1 MKIIETHVEPKQNV
15 KALRAKCI
23 STIRSFE
30 ANLNELIRWGIL
42 SPSINLSKRIIQTF
56 HKNGEKK

>member
-23 STIRSFE
+23 STIR
-30 ANLNELIRWGIL
+30 WGIL
-42 SPSINLSKRIIQTF
+42 SPSINLSKKIIQTF